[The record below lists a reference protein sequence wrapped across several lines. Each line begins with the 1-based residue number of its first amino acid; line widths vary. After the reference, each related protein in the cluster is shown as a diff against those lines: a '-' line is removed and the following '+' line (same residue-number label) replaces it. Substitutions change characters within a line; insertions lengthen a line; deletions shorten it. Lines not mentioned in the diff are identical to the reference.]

1 MIWCYDFFQ
10 EIENVFKCN
19 FKQCRIYQFNFVTF
33 KNETKKIVMK
43 ILLEN
48 IKELVQ
54 VVEEPILFRAGSD
67 MSTVSTIKNA
77 FLIIRDEVIEEFGT
91 MKQLKDKYTDD
102 DLLIE
107 IDCSNRLVYPS
118 FVDSHTHIV
127 FPHSREKEFVSRI
140 KGLSYEEIASNGG
153 GILNSAKRLHETSED
168 DLYHNA
174 MERIFE
180 VMKLG
185 TGAIEIKSGYGLN
198 TEDELKMLRV
208 IQKIKETAP
217 ICVRSTFL
225 GAHAI
230 PEKYKSNPSKYVDV
244 IINEMLPQVAADEL
258 ADFIDVFCDKG
269 FFSKQDTDRIL
280 MAGIKYGLRPKIHAN
295 ELGFTGGVQVGVK
308 YNALSVDHLE
318 YIGDE
323 EISVLKN
330 TETMP
335 TVLPGAAFFLNMPLS
350 PVRKMIDSGL
360 PVALASDYN
369 PGSSP
374 SGNMS
379 FISSLG
385 CIKYNMLPEEVI
397 NATTLNSAYAMGIGD
412 CLGSISKGKIANMFI
427 TSEAEGIESLPYHFG
442 SNLIE
447 TVIINGEIQTFRFLQ

>member
-1 MIWCYDFFQ
+1 
-10 EIENVFKCN
+10 
-19 FKQCRIYQFNFVTF
+19 
-33 KNETKKIVMK
+33 MK

-54 VVEEPILFRAGSD
+54 VIEEPILFRAGAA
-67 MSTVSTIKNA
+67 MATVSTIKNA
-77 FLIIRDEVIEEFGT
+77 FLIIRDEVIEEFGR
-91 MKQLKDKYTDD
+91 MDQLKEKYMDD

-127 FPHSREKEFVSRI
+127 YSHSREKEFVSRI
-140 KGLSYEEIASNGG
+140 KGLSYEQIASNGG
-153 GILNSAKRLHETSED
+153 GILNSARRLHESSEE
-168 DLYHNA
+168 DLYNDA
-174 MERIFE
+174 MARIFE
-180 VMKLG
+180 VMKMG

-208 IQKIKETAP
+208 IRRIKETSP

-230 PEKYKSNPSKYVDV
+230 PEKYKNNVAKYVDIV
-244 IINEMLPQVAADEL
+244 INEMIPQVAADEL

-269 FFSKQDTDRIL
+269 FFSQQDTDRIL

-323 EISVLKN
+323 EIALLKDS
-330 TETMP
+330 ETMP
-335 TVLPGAAFFLNMPLS
+335 TVLPGAAFFLNLPLS
-350 PVRKMIDSGL
+350 PVRKMIDAGL

-385 CIKYNMLPEEVI
+385 CIKYQMLPEEVI
-397 NATTLNSAYAMGIGD
+397 NATTLNSAYAMGISD
-412 CLGSISKGKIANMFI
+412 CVGSISKGKIANLFI
-427 TSEAEGIESLPYHFG
+427 TSDVEGIESLPYNFG
-442 SNLIE
+442 TNMIE
-447 TVIINGEIQTFRFLQ
+447 TVIINGEVQTFRFLQ

>member
-1 MIWCYDFFQ
+1 
-10 EIENVFKCN
+10 
-19 FKQCRIYQFNFVTF
+19 
-33 KNETKKIVMK
+33 MK

-54 VVEEPILFRAGSD
+54 VVDEPLLFRAGAD
-67 MSTVSTIKNA
+67 MSTVTTIKNA
-77 FLIIRDEVIEEFGT
+77 FLIIRDEVIEEFGR
-91 MKQLKDKYTDD
+91 MDELKSKYMDD
-102 DLLIE
+102 DILVE

-118 FVDSHTHIV
+118 FVDSHTHLV
-127 FPHSREKEFVSRI
+127 YPQSREKEFVSRI
-140 KGLSYEEIASNGG
+140 KGLSYEEIARQGG
-153 GILNSAKRLHETSED
+153 GILNSARLLHETSEE
-168 DLYHNA
+168 DLYNCA
-174 MERIFE
+174 MDRIFE
-180 VMKLG
+180 VTKMG

-198 TEDELKMLRV
+198 TDDELKMLRV
-208 IQKIKETAP
+208 IRMIKQTSP

-230 PEKYKSNPSKYVDV
+230 PEKYKANVSKYVDIV
-244 IINEMLPQVAADEL
+244 INEMIPQVAADEL

-269 FFSKQDTDRIL
+269 FFSEHDTDRIL

-323 EISVLKN
+323 EIELLKG

-335 TVLPGAAFFLNMPLS
+335 TVLPGAAFFLNLPLS
-350 PVRKMIDSGL
+350 PVRKMIAAGL

-385 CIKYNMLPEEVI
+385 CIKYQMTPEEVI
-397 NATTLNSAYAMGIGD
+397 NATTLNSAYAMGISD
-412 CLGSISKGKIANMFI
+412 FMGSISKGKIANLFI
-427 TSEAEGIESLPYHFG
+427 TSDVSGIESLPYHFG
-442 SNLIE
+442 SDLIE
-447 TVIINGEIQTFRFLQ
+447 TVIINGEVQTF

>member
-1 MIWCYDFFQ
+1 
-10 EIENVFKCN
+10 
-19 FKQCRIYQFNFVTF
+19 
-33 KNETKKIVMK
+33 MK

-54 VVEEPILFRAGSD
+54 VIDEPLLLRAGNE
-67 MSTVSTIKNA
+67 MSTVATIKNA
-77 FLIIRDEVIEEFGT
+77 FLIIRDEVIEEYGR
-91 MKQLKDKYTDD
+91 MDQLKDKYMDD

-107 IDCSNRLVYPS
+107 IDCANRLVYPS
-118 FVDSHTHIV
+118 FVDSHTHLV
-127 FPHSREKEFVSRI
+127 FPHSREKEFVHRI
-140 KGLSYEEIASNGG
+140 QGLTYEEIARQGG
-153 GILNSAKRLHETSED
+153 GILNSARLLHETTEEE
-168 DLYHNA
+168 LYQDA
-174 MERIFE
+174 MDRIWE
-180 VMKLG
+180 VMKIG

-198 TEDELKMLRV
+198 IEDELKMLRV
-208 IQKIKETAP
+208 IQKIKETSP
-217 ICVRSTFL
+217 ICVRATFL
-225 GAHAI
+225 GAHAV
-230 PEKYKSNPSKYVDV
+230 PEKYKNNVSKYVDIV
-244 IINEMLPQVAADEL
+244 INEMIPQVAAEEL

-269 FFSKQDTDRIL
+269 FFSQQDTDRIL

-323 EISVLKN
+323 EIEILMGS
-330 TETMP
+330 ETMP
-335 TVLPGAAFFLNMPLS
+335 TVLPGAAFFLNLPLS
-350 PVRKMIDSGL
+350 PVRKMIQAGL

-397 NATTLNSAYAMGIGD
+397 NATTLNAAYAMGISD
-412 CLGSISKGKIANMFI
+412 CLGSISKGKIANLFI
-427 TSEAEGIESLPYHFG
+427 TSEASGIESLPYHFG
-442 SNLIE
+442 SNMIE
-447 TVIINGEIQTFRFLQ
+447 TVIINGEVQTFRFQQ